1 MKFNMPLFYIFLLT
15 APLLVSA
22 EDTKVSGYT
31 AREKIE
37 FTASSR
43 RAFDRSGNP
52 VVHHT
57 LPDGSL
63 MTKHN
68 GSIGNVTVARRGP
81 DGNIETFCTTDA
93 EAARAWMAGED
104 LANGVNVLN
113 LVDEVK

>member
-1 MKFNMPLFYIFLLT
+1 MLKKPLFYICFLT

-31 AREKIE
+31 AREKVE

-63 MTKHN
+63 MTKHH
-68 GSIGNVTVARRGP
+68 GSIGNITVARRGP
-81 DGNIETFCTTDA
+81 DGIIETFCTTDA

-104 LANGVNVLN
+104 LAYGLNALN
-113 LVDEVK
+113 LDNEVQ